1 MVNMSAS
8 ALPTGLS
15 ALTPARM
22 LLVGFFSSFVEEILD
37 RDVRVACQAVVAAR
51 LTAERPAGADLDRD
65 VRD

>member
-22 LLVGFFSSFVEEILD
+22 LLVGFFFFVEEILD